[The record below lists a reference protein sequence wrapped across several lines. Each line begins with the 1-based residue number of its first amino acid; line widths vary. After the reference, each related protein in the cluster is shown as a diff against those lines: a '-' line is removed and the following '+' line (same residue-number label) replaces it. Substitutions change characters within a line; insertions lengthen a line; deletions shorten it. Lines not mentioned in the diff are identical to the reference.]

1 MKDVQSIAENLIG
14 QGSAKIKSLT
24 HSEEFIPRVCIIN
37 HTKEF
42 CLAYREIKTSTGLIE
57 LYKIEELEE
66 SAPYTVIKG
75 EHLLKM
81 DSDLLLKDMV
91 DIYLNESF
99 TEEELYKFGIAL
111 LGLHQLRRVKIF
123 AKGVEEVVSEV
134 SKTANKFDNVNVI
147 AEISKLLHKIGD
159 LRDDE
164 EEQFREV
171 ELEIQEFY
179 RTLGIQA
186 GLLSNN
192 EEE

>member
-1 MKDVQSIAENLIG
+1 MTDVQSIAENLIG

-42 CLAYREIKTSTGLIE
+42 CLAYREIKNSTGLIE

-111 LGLHQLRRVKIF
+111 LGLHQLRRVKVF
-123 AKGVEEVVSEV
+123 AKGVEDVASAV
-134 SKTANKFDNVNVI
+134 SKKANKFANINVTD
-147 AEISKLLHKIGD
+147 EISELLHAIGILINND
-159 LRDDE
+159 

-171 ELEIQEFY
+171 ELELQGFY
-179 RTLGIQA
+179 KVLGIQTC
-186 GLLSNN
+186 LYT
-192 EEE
+192 